1 MPGNYPAFETQG
13 SKQLF
18 VFRFPKFNSKVVYDP
33 TVYPGNADAVSGA
46 TPIYSAFPLLLT
58 IILAGFLTV

>member
-1 MPGNYPAFETQG
+1 MPDSYPKFETEG
-13 SKQLF
+13 TKQLF
-18 VFRFPKFNSKVVYDP
+18 VFRFPKFNNKVVYDP

-46 TPIYSAFPLLLT
+46 TPIYSAFSLLLT